1 MNNKSTIE
9 KQNKYINNLFFNKI
23 VGICCHDAGAA
34 EILSSFVKK
43 YSFNFIF
50 YIEGPAIKIFKKKL
64 KNIKVTNKKNFIKK
78 SEVILFGTST
88 NYFELKLFKSLD
100 KKIYSIFFLDHW
112 SFYQKRFLYK
122 NKYYLPSEIWV
133 SDRYAFDLVG
143 KYFDVKKKI
152 INNPYFDE
160 IAKIK
165 IKNKKKSKYFL
176 YVSSNI
182 NNSDFYSFRKFNN
195 ITLFH
200 NAIKLIKKL
209 KLKNIINKNINKIIY
224 KPHPT
229 EYMKNIP
236 QINYPGYKINVVSN
250 NESVIK
256 LINNSQFVIG
266 YNSAALVIAKIL
278 RIKNFNISSK
288 FESLIPKKYIDNY
301 IDTI

>member
-9 KQNKYINNLFFNKI
+9 KQNKYINDLFFNKI

-43 YSFNFIF
+43 YSFNYIF
-50 YIEGPAIKIFKKKL
+50 YIKGPAIKIFKKKL
-64 KNIKVTNKKNFIKK
+64 KNIKILNKKNFIKK
-78 SEVILFGTST
+78 LEVILFGTST
-88 NYFELKLFKSLD
+88 NYFELKLLKSLD

-122 NKYYLPSEIWV
+122 KKFYLPNEIWV

-143 KYFDVKKKI
+143 KYFNIKKKI

-165 IKNKKKSKYFL
+165 IKTKSKYFL

-195 ITLFH
+195 ITFFYY
-200 NAIKLIKKL
+200 AIKLIKKL

-224 KPHPT
+224 KPHPA

-236 QINYPGYKINVVSN
+236 KINYPGYKIKIVSN
-250 NESVIK
+250 NESIVK

-266 YNSAALVIAKIL
+266 YNSTALVVAKIL
-278 RIKNFNISSK
+278 GVKNFNICSK